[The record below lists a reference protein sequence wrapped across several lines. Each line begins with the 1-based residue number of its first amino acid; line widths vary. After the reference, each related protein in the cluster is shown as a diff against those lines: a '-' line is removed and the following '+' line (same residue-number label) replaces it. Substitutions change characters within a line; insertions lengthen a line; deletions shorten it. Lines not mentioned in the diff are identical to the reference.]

1 MLEIK
6 NLQVS
11 IEDKK
16 ILNNLNLKINSGEV
30 HCIMGPNGAG
40 KSTLS
45 KILTKHPDY
54 KVNSGSITYNV
65 NFEKQ
70 NLLDMDIN
78 QISLNGIFVAM
89 QHPVEITGISNFKF
103 LQEIIQTH
111 CKHQGI
117 SLPDKDNLKKMI
129 LNLAQ
134 NLKLPEDFL
143 ERNINEGFSGGEK
156 KRNEVLQMLLLKPQ
170 FIFLDEID
178 SGLDIDGLS
187 MIADAVIKFK
197 NQDTSLLL
205 VTHYH
210 KILEKIKPN
219 FVHILSNG
227 EIIKSGDYSLAKK
240 IEDKGYSWLT

>member
-6 NLQVS
+6 NLTSS
-11 IEDKK
+11 IENKT
-16 ILNNLNLKINSGEV
+16 ILTNLNLQINAGEV
-30 HCIMGPNGAG
+30 HCLMGPNGAG

-54 KVNSGSITYNV
+54 KVNSGSITYDI

-78 QISLNGIFVAM
+78 QISLNGIFLAM
-89 QHPVEITGISNFKF
+89 QHPVEINGISNFQF
-103 LQEIIQTH
+103 LQEITQSH

-117 SLPDKDNLKKMI
+117 SPPTEDSLRKII
-129 LNLAQ
+129 LNLAED
-134 NLKLPEDFL
+134 LKLPSDFL
-143 ERNINEGFSGGEK
+143 ERSINEGFSGGEK

-170 FIFLDEID
+170 LIFLDEID

-187 MIADAVIKFK
+187 IISKAILKFK
-197 NQDTSLLL
+197 KPETSILL

-210 KILEKIKPN
+210 KILETIKPN
-219 FVHILSNG
+219 FVHILSEG
-227 EIIKSGDYSLAKK
+227 KIIKSGDYSLAKK
-240 IEDKGYSWLT
+240 IENKGYSWLI